1 VRAAAAEMTVEP
13 GQSNTAM
20 NSITSIALSGLQAAQ
35 SSMQASAHN
44 IANAD
49 TPNFRPQQV
58 VQQARPDGGVEVDFV
73 RAPRPGVS
81 LEADM
86 GVMLR
91 AKNAGLANLS
101 VFHAFDRMTGSL
113 LDSKA

>member
-1 VRAAAAEMTVEP
+1 
-13 GQSNTAM
+13 
-20 NSITSIALSGLQAAQ
+20 
-35 SSMQASAHN
+35 
-44 IANAD
+44 
-49 TPNFRPQQV
+49 
-58 VQQARPDGGVEVDFV
+58 VEVDFV